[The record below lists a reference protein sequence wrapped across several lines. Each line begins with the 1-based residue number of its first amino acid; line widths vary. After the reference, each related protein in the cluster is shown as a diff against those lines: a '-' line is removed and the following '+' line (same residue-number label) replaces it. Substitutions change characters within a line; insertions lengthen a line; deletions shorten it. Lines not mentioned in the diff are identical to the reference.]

1 MALPYATENQLKLLE
16 QKTKYELDRKTANI
30 NLTADTLDDMNA
42 LITKGSVGDGQLCY
56 CKENKKLYVL
66 KDNVWSEVGGG
77 GGIPVVEGTV
87 NEETMSIIIPE
98 AQTSDFILHIADI
111 GGYLYMSV
119 FDEGYGCYMPLGNI
133 IYVFSGT
140 ETTIKVSISNSLE
153 NVQGSSGAQISVTS
167 PGILSIDNTTNY
179 LYSVIG
185 GKLTTGL
192 YSSVLPGLYVSYYT
206 DSENKLQGKFSYLH
220 DSKIVPLFTKYNI
233 LMSRESSETEILP
246 CTTSDNGKVLTV
258 VNGEAQWSNVNVGD
272 TIDNT
277 SPSTS
282 ALGRITIKVGHYTV
296 GQKLSISVN
305 IPYNENHLNIPAT
318 AHGKEVV
325 TADDVVFLTSFSF
338 DGDNKLMYANLICI
352 KEGDVATE
360 RTPFIYGTFYTITK
374 SK

>member
-16 QKTKYELDRKTANI
+16 QKTKSELDKKTANV
-30 NLTADTLDDMNA
+30 NLTANTLEDMNA
-42 LITKGSVGDGQLCY
+42 LVTKGSVTDGQLCY
-56 CKENKKLYVL
+56 CKADKKLYVL
-66 KDNVWSEVGGG
+66 KDNVWEEVGSGG
-77 GGIPVVEGTV
+77 GSIPVVEGTV

-98 AQTSDFILHIADI
+98 AQTNDFILHIADI
-111 GGYLYMSV
+111 ESYLYMSV
-119 FDEGYGCYMPLGNI
+119 FNGAYGCYMPLGNI

-192 YSSVLPGLYVSYYT
+192 YSSVLSGLYVSYYT
-206 DSENKLQGKFSYLH
+206 DSENKLQGKFSYLP

-258 VNGEAQWSNVNVGD
+258 VDGQAQWAK
-272 TIDNT
+272 
-277 SPSTS
+277 STGGSS
-282 ALGRITIKVGHYTV
+282 AILRKW
-296 GQKLSISVN
+296 
-305 IPYNENHLNIPAT
+305 
-318 AHGKEVV
+318 
-325 TADDVVFLTSFSF
+325 
-338 DGDNKLMYANLICI
+338 
-352 KEGDVATE
+352 
-360 RTPFIYGTFYTITK
+360 
-374 SK
+374 